1 VPFEPSHMLFTVV
14 FILIGVGFVGSALGV
29 LLGEMLDK
37 EEALVART
45 IWHDDEEED
54 NHEGSPAPPDFFV
67 DDDELLDGSNTVTN
81 SPGGTRRDSR
91 NYSTESV
98 GNGAEGGRGGGGGG
112 GGGGGAVS
120 SARNRLQRALRRDV
134 AYNRQLHHLFFSIMN
149 MVLIIAVGTVGFMT
163 LEDRAWYES
172 LYFAV
177 VSVTTVGYGDEI
189 CTRTVTKC
197 FAIVY
202 LVVAV
207 AFFTAALQAIAAFPL
222 ETRRRK
228 NELRVLQQYGDAISF
243 DDLMELTQTASRMF
257 DDRSGLTPEPPERQ
271 RQQQQQQ
278 QKQKQ
283 QQPQQQ
289 AAAAAA
295 DLSRASS
302 AGHAAGAGIKGMVGD
317 SGGAGLFEC
326 TKEQF
331 ALAMLLKLKKIS
343 MDDIKACMRQFKQ
356 LDKDSSG
363 ILDAMDVLLAREA
376 HAAKRKRKQNKQKQQ
391 QQQQLRDA
399 ATSPGT

>member
-1 VPFEPSHMLFTVV
+1 
-14 FILIGVGFVGSALGV
+14 
-29 LLGEMLDK
+29 
-37 EEALVART
+37 
-45 IWHDDEEED
+45 
-54 NHEGSPAPPDFFV
+54 
-67 DDDELLDGSNTVTN
+67 
-81 SPGGTRRDSR
+81 
-91 NYSTESV
+91 
-98 GNGAEGGRGGGGGG
+98 
-112 GGGGGAVS
+112 
-120 SARNRLQRALRRDV
+120 
-134 AYNRQLHHLFFSIMN
+134 MN

-257 DDRSGLTPEPPERQ
+257 DDRSGLTPEPPQ
-271 RQQQQQQ
+271 QQQQQQQQQ
-278 QKQKQ
+278 QKQ
-283 QQPQQQ
+283 Q
-289 AAAAAA
+289 AATAAA